1 MYFKVV
7 NGAIE
12 KEAKTILEEI
22 NMEIK
27 EKDHVAIVGR
37 NGAGKTTLLSA
48 LIDNS
53 LFREGVGE

>member
-7 NGAIE
+7 NGAVE
-12 KEAKTILEEI
+12 KDAKTILEEV

-27 EKDHVAIVGR
+27 EKDHIAIVGR
-37 NGAGKTTLLSA
+37 NGAGKTTLLGA

-53 LFREGVGE
+53 LLVKE